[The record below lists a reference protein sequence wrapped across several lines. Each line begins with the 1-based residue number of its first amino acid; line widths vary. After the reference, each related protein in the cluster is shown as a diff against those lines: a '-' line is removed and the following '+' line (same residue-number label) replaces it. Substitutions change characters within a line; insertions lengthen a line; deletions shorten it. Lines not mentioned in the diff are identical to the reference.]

1 MRLIGLMTL
10 TLALLTQNAA
20 FAQQG
25 YFEPERG
32 TALRADLMDAIRPI
46 AEWRLGPP
54 VEFVVQELR
63 VSGDVAFAMLA
74 PQRPGGGEIDMSA
87 TPLVRLFGAD
97 PEYMDGAAM
106 QALFQK
112 SGRIW
117 VPVEY
122 TIGATDAWWDW
133 DIYCPLFT
141 DVIPEVCRFE

>member
-1 MRLIGLMTL
+1 MRPLYISTL
-10 TLALLTQNAA
+10 LLVLTCQNMA
-20 FAQQG
+20 FAQQD

-46 AEWRLGPP
+46 AEWRLGKPI
-54 VEFVVQELR
+54 EFVVQELR

-74 PQRPGGGEIDMSA
+74 PQRPGGGAIDVA
-87 TPLVRLFGAD
+87 NTPLVRDFGGDSA
-97 PEYMDGAAM
+97 YMDGSAI
-106 QALFQK
+106 QVLYQK

-122 TIGATDAWWDW
+122 TIGAIEDWWNW
-133 DIYCPLFT
+133 DIYCRVFS